1 MSTVVKQGA
10 KSAATEKAKS
20 SRVVT
25 PKLICIIT
33 GASRFTNK
41 EYLDAKAAAAGS
53 RKRFLEHY
61 VSSDAM
67 KLLREGKTV
76 SDIRTALK
84 VKPEDIKE
92 VGTPSAETLKV
103 ALEINGKRAKKPKA
117 AKPAKAAKTPATPRK
132 PKAPAAPKSTPGT
145 SQQNAQKSEA
155 PATPATT
162 PSGSTPTTPAQ

>member
-10 KSAATEKAKS
+10 KSAAADKTKS

-41 EYLDAKAAAAGS
+41 EYLDAKATAAGS
-53 RKRFLEHY
+53 RKRFLDHY

-67 KLLREGKTV
+67 KLLREGKSV

-103 ALEINGKRAKKPKA
+103 AMEINGKRAKKPKA
-117 AKPAKAAKTPATPRK
+117 AKPAKTAKPAAPRK
-132 PKAPAAPKSTPGT
+132 PKAPAAPKATPGT
-145 SQQNAQKSEA
+145 TESTA
-155 PATPATT
+155 PEATT
-162 PSGSTPTTPAQ
+162 STGSAPTTPAQ